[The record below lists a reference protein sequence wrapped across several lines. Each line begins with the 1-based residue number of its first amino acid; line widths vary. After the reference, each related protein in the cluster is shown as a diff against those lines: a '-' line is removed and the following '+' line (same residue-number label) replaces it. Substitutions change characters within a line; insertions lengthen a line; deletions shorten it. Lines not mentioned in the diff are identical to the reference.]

1 MTRVK
6 TIGGSDELVATVQ
19 VATLAPGL
27 YAFTR
32 GAHAEPVRDV
42 DGLRVPVVQF
52 AAAPSPGSEV
62 ELLEGTKG
70 TDGWLLEPGDAV
82 LLRAAGSAPRV
93 LITTYRAAGQA
104 QGTMPL
110 RLTRLDGPEA
120 AAPANAETQAGVAFE
135 VLLHVATLGDQTM
148 TTQAW
153 AGAGGPSQ
161 WIEGFA
167 ARPTG
172 GVPAEAI
179 EYRAL
184 LLDGRASNWQPGG
197 SFVGTR
203 GQGVPLA
210 GFAARL
216 TTAYASRF
224 TLRYAGLFAQS
235 GASPA
240 ASNGAECRSPSPR
253 DPLLALRFELV
264 PNESA
269 ARREIAAPVAPKK
282 KIAPPAKKPAARQVK
297 APVKKKKR

>member
-1 MTRVK
+1 
-6 TIGGSDELVATVQ
+6 
-19 VATLAPGL
+19 
-27 YAFTR
+27 
-32 GAHAEPVRDV
+32 
-42 DGLRVPVVQF
+42 
-52 AAAPSPGSEV
+52 
-62 ELLEGTKG
+62 
-70 TDGWLLEPGDAV
+70 LLEPGDAI
-82 LLRAAGSAPRV
+82 LLRATGSAPRV
-93 LITTYRAAGQA
+93 LITTYRAANQA
-104 QGTMPL
+104 PGTMPL

-120 AAPANAETQAGVAFE
+120 AAPATAETQPGIAFE

-167 ARPTG
+167 ARPLG

-203 GQGVPLA
+203 GQSVPLA

-216 TTAYASRF
+216 TGAYASRF

-235 GASPA
+235 GASQA
-240 ASNGAECRSPSPR
+240 SSNGAECRSPSPR

-264 PNESA
+264 PNETAS
-269 ARREIAAPVAPKK
+269 ARRPAAQAASTKKLAAPVAPKK
-282 KIAPPAKKPAARQVK
+282 KIGPPAKK
-297 APVKKKKR
+297 KKR